1 MSDERSVSFQ
11 AFTSLEQEMHSLL
24 DRVGARSWIE
34 GFGWR
39 PDTDIYRADSV
50 LVVQLEL
57 PGIDPLE
64 DLEVDVEDNVLQ
76 ISGRKTQ
83 APDVTETDRFI
94 TERRFGP
101 FHRDVMLP
109 DEVDASGI
117 SAVFD
122 NGILTIRVA
131 WPAEPPK
138 ETPSKRVRV
147 SVVVPD

>member
-1 MSDERSVSFQ
+1 MSDEKWAPFQ
-11 AFTSLEQEMHSLL
+11 AFTSLEQEMHLLL
-24 DRVGARSWIE
+24 DRVGARSWVE

-39 PDTDIYRADSV
+39 PDTDIYRDDSV
-50 LVVQLEL
+50 LVVQMEL

-64 DLEVDVEDNVLQ
+64 DLDVDVEDNVLQ
-76 ISGRKTQ
+76 ISGHKMQ

-109 DEVDASGI
+109 GGVDPSGI
-117 SAVFD
+117 TAAFG

-131 WPAEPPK
+131 WPKVPP
-138 ETPSKRVRV
+138 EQAPSKRVHV
-147 SVVVPD
+147 SVAVHE

>member
-1 MSDERSVSFQ
+1 
-11 AFTSLEQEMHSLL
+11 MHSLL
-24 DRVGARSWIE
+24 DRVGARSWVE

-64 DLEVDVEDNVLQ
+64 DLEIDVEDNVLQ
-76 ISGRKTQ
+76 ISGRKMQ

-109 DEVDASGI
+109 DEVDPSGI
-117 SAVFD
+117 TAAFD
-122 NGILTIRVA
+122 NGILTVRVA
-131 WPAEPPK
+131 WPAEPPG
-138 ETPSKRVRV
+138 EAPSKRVHV
-147 SVVVPD
+147 NVAVQD

>member
-1 MSDERSVSFQ
+1 MSDERSVPFQ

-24 DRVGARSWIE
+24 DRVGARSWVE

-64 DLEVDVEDNVLQ
+64 DLQVDVEDNVLQ
-76 ISGRKTQ
+76 ISGRKMQ

-109 DEVDASGI
+109 DEVDPSGI
-117 SAVFD
+117 TAVFD
-122 NGILTIRVA
+122 NGILTVRVA
-131 WPAEPPK
+131 WPAEPP
-138 ETPSKRVRV
+138 EEAPSKRVRV

>member
-24 DRVGARSWIE
+24 DRVGARSWVE

-117 SAVFD
+117 TAVFD

-131 WPAEPPK
+131 WPAETPK
-138 ETPSKRVRV
+138 ETPSERVRV

>member
-1 MSDERSVSFQ
+1 
-11 AFTSLEQEMHSLL
+11 MHSLL
-24 DRVGARSWIE
+24 DRVGARSWVE

-117 SAVFD
+117 TAVFD

-131 WPAEPPK
+131 WAAEPPK

>member
-1 MSDERSVSFQ
+1 
-11 AFTSLEQEMHSLL
+11 MHSLL
-24 DRVGARSWIE
+24 DRVGARSWVE

-109 DEVDASGI
+109 DEVDASAI
-117 SAVFD
+117 TAVFD

-131 WPAEPPK
+131 RPAEPPE

>member
-1 MSDERSVSFQ
+1 MSDERGVPFQ

-24 DRVGARSWIE
+24 DRVGARSWVE

-39 PDTDIYRADSV
+39 PDTDIYRDDSA

-57 PGIDPLE
+57 PGIDPRS
-64 DLEVDVEDNVLQ
+64 DLDVDVEGNVLQ
-76 ISGRKTQ
+76 ISWRKVQ

-109 DEVDASGI
+109 DEVDPFGI
-117 SAVFD
+117 TAVFG
-122 NGILTIRVA
+122 NGILTVRVA
-131 WPAEPPK
+131 WPEEPPGAA
-138 ETPSKRVRV
+138 PSKRVRV
-147 SVVVPD
+147 SVAVHD